1 MSKMLAF
8 GRVKVIVRPN
18 SPKTEII
25 AYDKARDAWR
35 IRVAAPP
42 ENNRANKEI
51 IKFFRKRFKKK
62 VEIIS
67 GFSSRN
73 KVLQIH

>member
-1 MSKMLAF
+1 MPEMPAF
-8 GRVKVIVRPN
+8 GRVKVIERPN

-25 AYDKARDAWR
+25 AYDNAKDAWR

-51 IKFFRKRFKKK
+51 IK
-62 VEIIS
+62 
-67 GFSSRN
+67 
-73 KVLQIH
+73 LLD